1 MTPCK
6 FTFDGTPAFDGF
18 SHGSKWNGFDNV
30 AVTRAQ
36 LETVMRYFTDSEDL
50 DTVAELMAIT
60 PMDSGLFSLGWG
72 YATSIAHPVR
82 YIVRDVATKGADFL
96 MWGDDDPEAAQ
107 VTLLAALHDGL
118 DVELVTMPAG
128 DMDKWTAKLI
138 GEN

>member
-6 FTFDGTPAFDGF
+6 FTFDDTPAFDGF

-36 LETVMRYFTDSEDL
+36 LESVMRYFTDDGDL

-60 PMDSGLFSLGWG
+60 PMENGLFSLGWG
-72 YATSIAHPVR
+72 YTTRIVPTR
-82 YIVRDVATKGADFL
+82 YVVRDRATKGADFL
-96 MWGDDDPEAAQ
+96 IWGDDDPEAAAESIRQ
-107 VTLLAALHDGL
+107 ALADGL
-118 DVELVTMPAG
+118 DVELVVMPAS

-138 GEN
+138 GAQS